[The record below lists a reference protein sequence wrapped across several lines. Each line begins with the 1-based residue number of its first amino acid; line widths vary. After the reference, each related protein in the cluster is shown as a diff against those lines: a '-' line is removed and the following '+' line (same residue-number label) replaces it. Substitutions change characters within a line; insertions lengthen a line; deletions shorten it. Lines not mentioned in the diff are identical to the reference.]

1 MRRIFINT
9 LISLAEKDKDIVLIT
24 PDMGFSVLE
33 PFFEKFPGR
42 AINCGI
48 AEQNA
53 VSIAAGLALMGK
65 KPYVYTII
73 PFLVE
78 RAFEQV
84 RLDVAYMNTNV
95 KLIGIGAGFTYG
107 TAGAT
112 HYAIEDISIMRTLP
126 NMTVCC
132 PGDNNEAEQIIK
144 ASILTNKP
152 MYIRIGR
159 HKRGIFNNNKIKIG
173 KASIIKEGK
182 DIAVITTSN
191 MLPDAAYY
199 CKNLA
204 KQGRI
209 PYLISMHTI
218 KPLDKEY
225 ILALINK
232 GVEIHTM
239 EEHSIIGG
247 LGSAVAEVIAESGKG
262 IKFKRI
268 GIPDEFSHI
277 VGSQKYIK
285 EQLGLYFDDI
295 KTQTGNLNEK

>member
-1 MRRIFINT
+1 MRKTFINT
-9 LISLAEKDKDIVLIT
+9 LIDLARKDKDIVLIT

-33 PFFEKFPGR
+33 PFFDEFPER

-53 VSIAAGLALMGK
+53 VSIASGLALMGK

-73 PFLVE
+73 PFLTG
-78 RAFEQV
+78 RAYEQV
-84 RLDVAYMNTNV
+84 RLEVAYMNTNV

-107 TAGAT
+107 AAGAT
-112 HYAIEDISIMRTLP
+112 HHAIEDISLMRTLP

-132 PGDNNEAEQIIK
+132 PGDNNEAEQIIRK
-144 ASILTNKP
+144 TVNNDKP

-159 HKRGIFNNNKIKIG
+159 HNRGIFDNNTIEIG
-173 KASIIKEGK
+173 KASIIEKGE
-182 DIAVITTSN
+182 DIAIISTSN
-191 MLPDAAYY
+191 MLPDAYDY
-199 CKNLA
+199 CQKL
-204 KQGRI
+204 KTEGRK

-218 KPLDKEY
+218 KPLDKDI
-225 ILALINK
+225 ILELVNK
-232 GVEIHTM
+232 GVEIHTL

-268 GIPDEFSHI
+268 GIPDEFSHYI
-277 VGSQKYIK
+277 GSQKYIK
-285 EQLGLYFDDI
+285 KQFGLYFGKD
-295 KTQTGNLNEK
+295 E

>member
-1 MRRIFINT
+1 MRKTFINT
-9 LISLAEKDKDIVLIT
+9 LIDLARKDKDIVLIT

-33 PFFEKFPGR
+33 PFFDEFPDR

-53 VSIAAGLALMGK
+53 VSIASGLALMGK

-84 RLDVAYMNTNV
+84 KLDVAYMNTNV

-107 TAGAT
+107 AAGAT
-112 HYAIEDISIMRTLP
+112 HHAIEDISLMRTLP

-132 PGDNNEAEQIIK
+132 PGDNNEAEQIIRK
-144 ASILTNKP
+144 TVNNDKP

-159 HKRGIFNNNKIKIG
+159 HNRGIFDNNTIEIG
-173 KASIIKEGK
+173 KASIIEKGE
-182 DIAVITTSN
+182 DIAIISTSN
-191 MLPDAAYY
+191 MLPDAYDY
-199 CKNLA
+199 CQKL
-204 KQGRI
+204 KTEGRK

-218 KPLDKEY
+218 KPLDKDI
-225 ILALINK
+225 ILELVNK
-232 GVEIHTM
+232 GVEIQTM
-239 EEHSIIGG
+239 EEHSVIGG

-268 GIPDEFSHI
+268 GIPDEFSHYI
-277 VGSQKYIK
+277 GSQKYIK
-285 EQLGLYFDDI
+285 KQFGLYFGKD
-295 KTQTGNLNEK
+295 E

>member
-1 MRRIFINT
+1 MRKTFINT
-9 LISLAEKDKDIVLIT
+9 LIDLARKDKDIVLIT

-33 PFFEKFPGR
+33 PFFDEFPER

-53 VSIAAGLALMGK
+53 VSIASGLALMGK

-84 RLDVAYMNTNV
+84 KLDVAYMNTNV
-95 KLIGIGAGFTYG
+95 KLVGIGAGFTYG
-107 TAGAT
+107 AAGAT
-112 HYAIEDISIMRTLP
+112 HHAIEDISLMRTLP

-132 PGDNNEAEQIIK
+132 PGDNNEAEQIIRK
-144 ASILTNKP
+144 TVNNDKP

-159 HKRGIFNNNKIKIG
+159 HNRGNFDNNMIEVG
-173 KASIIKEGK
+173 KASIIEEGK
-182 DIAVITTSN
+182 DIAVISTSN
-191 MLPDAAYY
+191 MLPDAYDY
-199 CKNLA
+199 CQKL
-204 KQGRI
+204 KSEGRK

-218 KPLDKEY
+218 KPLDKEC
-225 ILALINK
+225 LLSLINK
-232 GVEIHTM
+232 GVEIHTL

-247 LGSAVAEVIAESGKG
+247 LGSAVAEVIAESGNG

-268 GIPDEFSHI
+268 GIPDEFSHYI
-277 VGSQKYIK
+277 GSQKYIK
-285 EQLGLYFDDI
+285 KQFGLYFGKD
-295 KTQTGNLNEK
+295 E

>member
-1 MRRIFINT
+1 MRKTFINT
-9 LISLAEKDKDIVLIT
+9 LIDLARKDKDIVLIT

-33 PFFEKFPGR
+33 PFFDEFPER

-53 VSIAAGLALMGK
+53 VSIASGLALMGK

-84 RLDVAYMNTNV
+84 KLDVAYMNTNV
-95 KLIGIGAGFTYG
+95 KLVGIGAGFTYG

-112 HYAIEDISIMRTLP
+112 HHAIEDISLMRTLP

-132 PGDNNEAEQIIK
+132 PGDNNEAEQIIRK
-144 ASILTNKP
+144 TVNNDKP

-159 HKRGIFNNNKIKIG
+159 HNRGIFDNNMIEVG
-173 KASIIKEGK
+173 KASIIEEGK
-182 DIAVITTSN
+182 DIAIISTSN
-191 MLPDAAYY
+191 MLPDAYDY
-199 CKNLA
+199 CQKL
-204 KQGRI
+204 KSEGRK

-218 KPLDKEY
+218 KPLDKEC
-225 ILALINK
+225 LLSLINK
-232 GVEIHTM
+232 GVEIHTL

-268 GIPDEFSHI
+268 GIPDEFSHYI
-277 VGSQKYIK
+277 GSQKYIK
-285 EQLGLYFDDI
+285 KQFGLYFGED
-295 KTQTGNLNEK
+295 E

>member
-1 MRRIFINT
+1 MRKTFINT
-9 LISLAEKDKDIVLIT
+9 LIDLARKDKDIVLIT

-33 PFFEKFPGR
+33 PFFDEFPER

-53 VSIAAGLALMGK
+53 VSIASGLALMGK

-84 RLDVAYMNTNV
+84 KLDVAYMNTNV
-95 KLIGIGAGFTYG
+95 KLVGIGAGFTYG
-107 TAGAT
+107 AAGAT
-112 HYAIEDISIMRTLP
+112 HHAIEDISLMRTLP

-132 PGDNNEAEQIIK
+132 PGDNNEAEQIIRK
-144 ASILTNKP
+144 TVNNDKP

-159 HKRGIFNNNKIKIG
+159 HNRGIFDNNMIEVG
-173 KASIIKEGK
+173 KASIIEEGK
-182 DIAVITTSN
+182 DIAVISTSN
-191 MLPDAAYY
+191 MLPDAYDY
-199 CKNLA
+199 CQKL
-204 KQGRI
+204 KSEGRK

-218 KPLDKEY
+218 KPLDKEC
-225 ILALINK
+225 LLSLINK
-232 GVEIHTM
+232 RVEIHTL

-268 GIPDEFSHI
+268 GVPDEFSHYI
-277 VGSQKYIK
+277 GSQKYIK
-285 EQLGLYFDDI
+285 KQFGLYFGED
-295 KTQTGNLNEK
+295 E